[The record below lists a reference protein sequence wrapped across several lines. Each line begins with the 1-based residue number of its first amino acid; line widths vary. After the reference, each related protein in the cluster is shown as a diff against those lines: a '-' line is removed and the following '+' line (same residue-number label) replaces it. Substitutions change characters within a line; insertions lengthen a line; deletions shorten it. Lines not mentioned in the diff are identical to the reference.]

1 MSLRERISDAVKE
14 AMKAKQAARVSTL
27 RMVNAALKDTDIAR
41 RGEGGAEMSDADV
54 VAVLSK
60 MVKQRQES
68 LRAYEDGG
76 RADLAEKE
84 RAEIAVIEE
93 FLPRQLTPAEVDAA
107 IGAAIAAVGA
117 SSIKDMGKVM
127 GELKARYTGQM
138 DFGTVGAMV
147 KGKLG

>member
-14 AMKAKQAARVSTL
+14 AMKAKQPARVSTL
-27 RMVNAALKDTDIAR
+27 RMVNAALKDADIAR
-41 RGEGGAEMSDADV
+41 RGDGGAEMSDADV

-68 LRAYEDGG
+68 LRAYDEGG
-76 RADLAEKE
+76 RSDLAEKE

-93 FLPRQLTPAEVDAA
+93 FLPRQLSAAEVDEA
-107 IGAAIAAVGA
+107 ITAAIAAVGA

-127 GELKARYTGQM
+127 GELKSRYTGQM
-138 DFGTVGAMV
+138 DFGAVGAMV